1 MNRPGVTD
9 PFPHS
14 PVLKTAAPP
23 SAAGRWYLAILGL
36 VIALLGGLFIWLMA
50 RSFLRAREMRTW
62 PEVACVIIT
71 SEVEERR
78 HDENSPAEF
87 RQDLSFGYEWKG
99 VARTGDHLTLRGSP
113 WSSKRELADQR
124 VSEYPVGKT
133 TTCRVDPTNPDF
145 AVLKPDSLAPG
156 YSIWFPALF
165 VVGGLGISFRAAF
178 TKKSQPQR

>member
-1 MNRPGVTD
+1 MDSTRVTRPSEISQSL
-9 PFPHS
+9 PIP
-14 PVLKTAAPP
+14 APG

-36 VIALLGGLFIWLMA
+36 FLALIGGVFVCLMG

-62 PEVACVIIT
+62 PEVVCMILS

-87 RQDLSFGYEWKG
+87 RQDLSFGYTWKG
-99 VARTGDHLTLRGSP
+99 EARTADHLTLRGSP
-113 WSSKRELADQR
+113 WSSNRALAEGR
-124 VSEYPVGKT
+124 VAQFPVGMS
-133 TTCRVDPTNPDF
+133 TTCHVDPTKPDF

-165 VVGGLGISFRAAF
+165 VIGGLGITVHAALG
-178 TKKSQPQR
+178 RRV